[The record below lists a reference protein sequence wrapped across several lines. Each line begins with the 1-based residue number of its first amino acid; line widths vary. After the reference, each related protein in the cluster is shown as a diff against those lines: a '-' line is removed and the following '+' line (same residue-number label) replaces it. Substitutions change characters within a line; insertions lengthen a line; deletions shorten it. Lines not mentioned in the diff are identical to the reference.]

1 MKGNDTGT
9 SELPEKRRGY
19 SPAETALV
27 RMEAVSAIVDA
38 QTKLLE
44 RAPVKTDLN
53 DMAAVQRVVNTY
65 MQECARLGCI
75 PNFEGAAAALGYSRR
90 GLYDRIERYPDSDV
104 AAFLDRVRTA
114 WASMRQMAADR
125 GAVDTT
131 MSIFVLL
138 NSSMGF
144 TNQHSVE
151 LTQHDNPFDR
161 TSMDDEVL
169 ARKYLAGAV
178 KTDEN

>member
-1 MKGNDTGT
+1 MANAPDK
-9 SELPEKRRGY
+9 PRY

-27 RMEAVSAIVDA
+27 RMEAISSIVDA
-38 QTKLLE
+38 QAKLLE
-44 RAPVKTDLN
+44 RAPMKTDLN
-53 DMAAVQRVVNTY
+53 DMAAVERVVSTY

-104 AAFLDRVRTA
+104 AAYLDRVRTA

-125 GAVDTT
+125 GAADVT

-144 TNQHSVE
+144 SNR
-151 LTQHDNPFDR
+151 HDIEIKQPESPLDLPPGA
-161 TSMDDEVL
+161 TAE
-169 ARKYLAGAV
+169 AIRKKYIMAIPDG
-178 KTDEN
+178 EE